1 MQAIVFETY
10 GGPDVL
16 QLREVVLPVPG
27 PGQVRV
33 AIYAAGTNP
42 VDTGAR
48 QGSSWSGVHA
58 PATPGFDASGII
70 DAVGPGVNQFA
81 PGDEVYYMVDVFN
94 NQWGTYA
101 QYQVVDANIVA
112 HKPQIL
118 SHVEAA
124 AIPLA
129 AGTAYETI
137 VRRLALTQGEWVLMY
152 GAAGGVGAFA
162 LQFAVAQGAQVIA
175 VARAHHHELL
185 KELGATACLDYT
197 AQNVL
202 EEAEALAGRK
212 LDVLVDFV
220 GGEVLAQ
227 NLSIVRPY
235 GRVASIVGLLGDL
248 DLMVD
253 LNLTFYGILVHPD
266 QKRLEIFHDMVS
278 AGTLR
283 PIIDQVFPLKD
294 AAQAHR
300 RLETGHGQGKVVLK
314 VR

>member
-16 QLREVVLPVPG
+16 QIREVALPVPG

-48 QGSSWSGVHA
+48 RGSPWSGVRA
-58 PATPGFDASGII
+58 PAIPGCDASGII
-70 DAVGPGVNQFA
+70 DAVGPGVSQFT
-81 PGDEVYYMVDVFN
+81 PGEEVYYMVDVLN
-94 NQWGTYA
+94 NQRGTYA
-101 QYQVVDANIVA
+101 EYQVVDASIVA
-112 HKPQIL
+112 CKPHTL

-137 VRRLALTQGEWVLMY
+137 IRRLALTQGEWVLIY

-162 LQFAVAQGAQVIA
+162 LQFAAAQGAQVIA
-175 VARAHHHELL
+175 VARAHHHNLL
-185 KELGATACLDYT
+185 QELGATVCLDYT
-197 AQNVL
+197 TQDIL
-202 EEAEALAGRK
+202 REAEARAGRK
-212 LDVLVDFV
+212 LDALVDLV
-220 GGEVLAQ
+220 GGEVLSQ
-227 NLSIVRPY
+227 SLGIVRPY
-235 GRVASIVGLLGDL
+235 GRVASIVGLQGDL
-248 DLMVD
+248 NLLLD
-253 LNLTFYGILVHPD
+253 LNLTFHGILVHPD
-266 QKRLEIFHDMVS
+266 QRRLEIFHELLS
-278 AGTLR
+278 AGALR
-283 PIIDQVFPLKD
+283 PIIDQVLPLKE